1 MKIAKTQMNRISQ
14 FVTNSSPRS
23 KTGHGKS
30 LEMFLADHFGFP
42 EYDQY
47 KSKVDFPKEI
57 VAQGNVPSDWVAD
70 WEVKYYNIK
79 SSVIMLGD
87 LERKMQCLKDGL
99 VIVIGLY
106 DGTPDNL
113 VDIKFIKIKADNSLL
128 KHFNAWKKA
137 SQFVKDRDNTIAE
150 TRQFVKNINAKI
162 KSEFFVSNTSM
173 QNRWSTSKGI
183 MRGEARAV
191 NLSITSKNLM
201 KI

>member
-14 FVTNSSPRS
+14 FATNSSPRS

-30 LEMFLADHFGFP
+30 LEMFLADHFDFP

-128 KHFNAWKKA
+128 KHFNTWKKA
-137 SQFVKDRDNTIAE
+137 SEFVKDRDNTIEE

-162 KSEFFVSNTSM
+162 KSKFFVSNTSM

-183 MRGEARAV
+183 MRGEARQV
-191 NLSITSKNLM
+191 SLSISSKNLM

>member
-14 FVTNSSPRS
+14 FVNSSAIS
-23 KTGHGKS
+23 KGGHEKS
-30 LEMFLADHFGFP
+30 LEMFLADHFDFP

-70 WEVKYYNIK
+70 WEVKYYNIN
-79 SSVIMLGD
+79 SPVVILGD

-128 KHFNAWKKA
+128 KHFNTWKKA
-137 SQFVKDRDNTIAE
+137 SQFVKDRDNTIEE
-150 TRQFVKNINAKI
+150 TRQFVKNVNAKI
-162 KSEFFVSNTSM
+162 KSEFFVSNISRK
-173 QNRWSTSKGI
+173 NRWSTSKGT
-183 MRGEARAV
+183 MQGEARQV
-191 NLSITSKNLM
+191 SLSIKANDLM

>member
-1 MKIAKTQMNRISQ
+1 MNRISQ
-14 FVTNSSPRS
+14 FATNSSPRS

-30 LEMFLADHFGFP
+30 LEMFLADHFDFP

-128 KHFNAWKKA
+128 KHFNTWKKA
-137 SQFVKDRDNTIAE
+137 SEFVKDRDNTIEE

-162 KSEFFVSNTSM
+162 KSKFFVSNTSM

-183 MRGEARAV
+183 MRGEARQV
-191 NLSITSKNLM
+191 SLSISSKNLM

>member
-14 FVTNSSPRS
+14 FATNSSPRS

-30 LEMFLADHFGFP
+30 LEMFLADHFDFP

-70 WEVKYYNIK
+70 WEVKYYNIN
-79 SSVIMLGD
+79 SPVVILGD

-128 KHFNAWKKA
+128 KHFNTWKKA

-150 TRQFVKNINAKI
+150 TRQFVKNVNAKI
-162 KSEFFVSNTSM
+162 KSKFFVSNTSM

-183 MRGEARAV
+183 MRGEARQV
-191 NLSITSKNLM
+191 SLSIKANDLM

>member
-1 MKIAKTQMNRISQ
+1 MKIAKTQMNRISK
-14 FVTNSSPRS
+14 FATNSSPRS

-30 LEMFLADHFGFP
+30 LEMFLADHFDFP

-79 SSVIMLGD
+79 SPVIMLGD

-128 KHFNAWKKA
+128 KHFNTWKKA
-137 SQFVKDRDNTIAE
+137 SQFVKDRDNTIEE

-162 KSEFFVSNTSM
+162 KSEFFLANTSIE
-173 QNRWSTSKGI
+173 NRWSTSKGI

>member
-1 MKIAKTQMNRISQ
+1 MKIAKTQMNRISK
-14 FVTNSSPRS
+14 FATNSSPRS

-30 LEMFLADHFGFP
+30 LEMFLADHFDFP

-128 KHFNAWKKA
+128 KHFNTWKKA
-137 SQFVKDRDNTIAE
+137 SEFVKDRDNTIEE

-162 KSEFFVSNTSM
+162 KSKFFVSNTSM

-183 MRGEARAV
+183 MRGEARQV
-191 NLSITSKNLM
+191 SLSISSKNLM

>member
-14 FVTNSSPRS
+14 FATNSSPRS

-30 LEMFLADHFGFP
+30 LEMFLADHFDFP

-128 KHFNAWKKA
+128 KHFNTWKKA
-137 SQFVKDRDNTIAE
+137 SQFVKDRDNTISE

-162 KSEFFVSNTSM
+162 KSKFFVSNTSM

-183 MRGEARAV
+183 MRGEARQV
-191 NLSITSKNLM
+191 SFSISSKNLM

>member
-14 FVTNSSPRS
+14 FIKSSSIS
-23 KTGHGKS
+23 KGGHGKS
-30 LEMFLADHFGFP
+30 LEMFLADYFGFP

-57 VAQGNVPSDWVAD
+57 VAQGNVSSDWVAD
-70 WEVKYYNIK
+70 WEVKYYNIN
-79 SSVIMLGD
+79 SPVVILGD

-128 KHFNAWKKA
+128 KHFNTWKKA
-137 SQFVKDRDNTIAE
+137 SEFVKDRGNTIEE
-150 TRQFVKNINAKI
+150 TRQFVKNVNAKI
-162 KSEFFVSNTSM
+162 KSEFFVSNISRK
-173 QNRWSTSKGI
+173 NRWSNSKGT
-183 MRGEARAV
+183 MQGEARQV
-191 NLSITSKNLM
+191 SLSIKANDLM

>member
-1 MKIAKTQMNRISQ
+1 MKIAKTQMNRISK
-14 FVTNSSPRS
+14 FATNSSPRS

-30 LEMFLADHFGFP
+30 LEMFLADHFDFP

-79 SSVIMLGD
+79 SPVIMLGD

-128 KHFNAWKKA
+128 KHFNTWKKA
-137 SQFVKDRDNTIAE
+137 SEFVKDRDNTIEE

-162 KSEFFVSNTSM
+162 KSKFFVSNTSM

-183 MRGEARAV
+183 MRGEARQV
-191 NLSITSKNLM
+191 SLSISSKNLM

>member
-1 MKIAKTQMNRISQ
+1 MKIAKTQMNRISK
-14 FVTNSSPRS
+14 FATNSSPRS

-30 LEMFLADHFGFP
+30 LEMFLADHFDFP

-70 WEVKYYNIK
+70 WEVKYYNIN
-79 SSVIMLGD
+79 SPVIMLGD

-128 KHFNAWKKA
+128 KHFNTWKKA
-137 SQFVKDRDNTIAE
+137 SQFVKDRDNTIEE
-150 TRQFVKNINAKI
+150 TRQFVKNVNAKI
-162 KSEFFVSNTSM
+162 KSEFFVSNISRK
-173 QNRWSTSKGI
+173 NRWSTSKGT
-183 MRGEARAV
+183 MQGEARQV
-191 NLSITSKNLM
+191 SLSIKANDLM

>member
-23 KTGHGKS
+23 KGGHGKS
-30 LEMFLADHFGFP
+30 LEMFLADHFDFP

-79 SSVIMLGD
+79 SPVIMLGD

-128 KHFNAWKKA
+128 KHFNTWKKA

>member
-14 FVTNSSPRS
+14 FATNSSLRS

-30 LEMFLADHFGFP
+30 LEMFLADHFDFP

-128 KHFNAWKKA
+128 KHFNTWKKA
-137 SQFVKDRDNTIAE
+137 SEFVKDRDNTIEE

-162 KSEFFVSNTSM
+162 KSKFFVSNTSM

-183 MRGEARAV
+183 MRGEARQV
-191 NLSITSKNLM
+191 SLSISSKNLM

>member
-14 FVTNSSPRS
+14 FATNSSPRS

-30 LEMFLADHFGFP
+30 LEMFLADHFDFP

-70 WEVKYYNIK
+70 WEVKYYNIN
-79 SSVIMLGD
+79 SPVIMLGD

-128 KHFNAWKKA
+128 KHFNTWKKA

-150 TRQFVKNINAKI
+150 TRQFVKNVNAKI
-162 KSEFFVSNTSM
+162 KSKFFVSNTSM

-183 MRGEARAV
+183 MRGEARQV
-191 NLSITSKNLM
+191 SLSIKANDLM